1 MGKDVLMSREAHRAN
16 PEIKSEGS
24 KLKTYERV
32 GGDLLSQEGS
42 NKEKGTDEL
51 HDDDL
56 SEG

>member
-1 MGKDVLMSREAHRAN
+1 MGKDVLMSREAHRVN
-16 PEIKSEGS
+16 PEIKSECS
-24 KLKTYERV
+24 KLKTYEGV

-56 SEG
+56 K

>member
-24 KLKTYERV
+24 KLKTYEGV
-32 GGDLLSQEGS
+32 GSDLLSQEGS
-42 NKEKGTDEL
+42 DEEKGTDEL

-56 SEG
+56 K

>member
-1 MGKDVLMSREAHRAN
+1 MSREAHRAN
-16 PEIKSEGS
+16 PEIKSRCS

-42 NKEKGTDEL
+42 DEEKGTDEL

-56 SEG
+56 K